1 MESTMRVLMVALALA
16 VTPLVAGVSQNPNGS
31 RCDNGKNQRSAEGTA
46 HAHKGQCATPTPP
59 PPQPPP
65 PSSSCPVTG
74 PLNLGSSTVDG
85 AVRNGSDFSGLAG
98 WCIRLTGTVSAV
110 AITDAAGNYSFSGL
124 PDGTYTV
131 CEDLQTGWQET
142 FPGSWSGASC
152 VGGWGWTFG
161 LFGFGASALNFLN
174 TLL

>member
-1 MESTMRVLMVALALA
+1 MESTMRVLMVTLALA
-16 VTPLVAGVSQNPNGS
+16 VTPLVAGVSQSPNGS

-59 PPQPPP
+59 PVQPPP

-74 PLNLGSSTVDG
+74 PLSLGSSTVDG

-110 AITDAAGNYSFSGL
+110 AMTDAAGNYSFSGL

-131 CEDLQTGWQET
+131 CEDLQTSWQET
-142 FPGSWSGASC
+142 LPRSWSRASC
-152 VGGWGWTFG
+152 VRRLGGACG
-161 LFGFGASALNFLN
+161 LVPVRAFPLDVPY
-174 TLL
+174 